1 MARLQEKR
9 SSQRLSDE
17 ELEYYAELYLGHA
30 IRNAGVDFETFLGN
44 PDYYLIKYPRRD
56 ERRVGQSDD
65 NGRRG
70 LRQLFR
76 LRSASRTSSSE

>member
-1 MARLQEKR
+1 MARPQEKR

-17 ELEYYAELYLGHA
+17 ELEYFAELYLGHG

-56 ERRVGQSDD
+56 ERRGGQNDG
-65 NGRRG
+65 NGRHG

-76 LRSASRTSSSE
+76 LRPASRSSD

>member
-1 MARLQEKR
+1 
-9 SSQRLSDE
+9 LSDE
-17 ELEYYAELYLGHA
+17 ELEYYAELYLGH
-30 IRNAGVDFETFLGN
+30 AGVDFETFLGN

>member
-1 MARLQEKR
+1 MARPQEKR

-17 ELEYYAELYLGHA
+17 ELEYYAELYLGHG

-44 PDYYLIKYPRRD
+44 PDYFLIKYPRRD
-56 ERRVGQSDD
+56 ERRGGQNDG

-70 LRQLFR
+70 LRQFFR
-76 LRSASRTSSSE
+76 LRPASRSSD

>member
-1 MARLQEKR
+1 MARPQDKR
-9 SSQRLSDE
+9 FSQLLSDE
-17 ELEYYAELYLGHA
+17 ELEYFAELYLGHG

-44 PDYYLIKYPRRD
+44 PDYYLVKYPKRD
-56 ERRVGQSDD
+56 ERRPAPGDG

-76 LRSASRTSSSE
+76 LRPASRGSD